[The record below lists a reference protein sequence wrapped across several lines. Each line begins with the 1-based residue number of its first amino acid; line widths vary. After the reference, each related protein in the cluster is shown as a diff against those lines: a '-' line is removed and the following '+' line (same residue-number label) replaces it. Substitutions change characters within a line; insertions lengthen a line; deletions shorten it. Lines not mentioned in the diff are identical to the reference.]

1 MKREKLAAIF
11 VLVLVSAVVLVLSWA
26 RPDARLPISQAD
38 AIEEVSVSASV
49 NAFKIAS
56 AEIARPG
63 DLITYTIIAY
73 NNDPAETVEILMV
86 DEIPEH
92 TAYVT
97 HTIASRVATSGSLQL
112 PGTGS
117 LAFMDFIF
125 LRTTL
130 GERGTV
136 FPPWVALA
144 TLTVRVEEDA
154 PMGWTIVNRAEFW
167 IGDEPQ
173 YLVREAETKVVG
185 GNVLF
190 LPLIMKYADMGSR

>member
-1 MKREKLAAIF
+1 MKRERLAAIL
-11 VLVLVSAVVLVLSWA
+11 VLVLASAAALVLMWTG
-26 RPDARLPISQAD
+26 PDAQLPVSQAD
-38 AIEEVSVSASV
+38 AIEEMSVSASV
-49 NAFKIAS
+49 IAFKIAS
-56 AEIARPG
+56 TDLAHPG
-63 DLITYTIIAY
+63 DLITYTIVAY
-73 NNDPAETVEILMV
+73 NNSPAETMEILMV
-86 DEIPEH
+86 DEIPAH

-144 TLTVRVEEDA
+144 TLTVRVEQDA
-154 PMGWTIVNRAEFW
+154 PMGMIVNSAQFW

-173 YLVREAETKVVG
+173 PLVREAETMVLG
-185 GNVLF
+185 EYVLF
-190 LPLIMKYADMGSR
+190 LPLTMKYADMGSH